1 MILSE
6 LSVKDV
12 VNNEDGIKLG
22 RIVDVDVDVASGR
35 ILSLTI
41 DRGFRLSSI
50 FTSKNQTVI
59 PWSRIVKIGSD
70 VIIVD
75 LTRL

>member
-1 MILSE
+1 MILSD

-22 RIVDVDVDVASGR
+22 RIVDVDIDVASGR
-35 ILSLTI
+35 ILSVTI
-41 DRGFRLSSI
+41 DRGFRLSSL
-50 FTSKNQTVI
+50 FSSKNQTVI
-59 PWSRIVKIGSD
+59 PWSRIVKIGND

>member
-22 RIVDVDVDVASGR
+22 RIVDVDIDVASGR
-35 ILSLTI
+35 ILSVTI
-41 DRGFRLSSI
+41 DRGFRLSSL
-50 FTSKNQTVI
+50 FSSKNQTVI
-59 PWSRIVKIGSD
+59 PWSRIVKIGND

>member
-1 MILSE
+1 MVLSE
-6 LSVKDV
+6 LSAKDV

-22 RIVDVDVDVASGR
+22 RIVDIEIDVASGKV
-35 ILSLTI
+35 LNVTI
-41 DRGFRLSSI
+41 DRGFRFASI

-59 PWSRIVKIGSD
+59 PWSRIIKIGND

-75 LTRL
+75 QTRL

>member
-6 LSVKDV
+6 LSLKDV

-22 RIVDVDVDVASGR
+22 KIIDVEVDVASGK
-35 ILSLTI
+35 ILSITI
-41 DRGFRLSSI
+41 DRNRFSSL
-50 FTSKNQTVI
+50 FSNKNQVTI
-59 PWSRIVKIGSD
+59 PWSKIIKIGND

-75 LTRL
+75 QSRQ

>member
-6 LSVKDV
+6 LSMKDV

-22 RIVDVDVDVASGR
+22 KIVDIEVDVATGK
-35 ILSLTI
+35 IANIMI
-41 DRGFRLSSI
+41 DRGFRFASI
-50 FTSKNQTVI
+50 FSTKNLTTI
-59 PWSRIVKIGSD
+59 PWSKIVKICND

-75 LTRL
+75 QN